1 MGFYP
6 VENDESLKAFMS
18 MGRSNLTFCVRKI
31 TVLSLWVVERGK
43 FNNRGN
49 QMRNDQGPS

>member
-6 VENDESLKAFMS
+6 VENDEPLKAFMS

-43 FNNRGN
+43 FKNRGN